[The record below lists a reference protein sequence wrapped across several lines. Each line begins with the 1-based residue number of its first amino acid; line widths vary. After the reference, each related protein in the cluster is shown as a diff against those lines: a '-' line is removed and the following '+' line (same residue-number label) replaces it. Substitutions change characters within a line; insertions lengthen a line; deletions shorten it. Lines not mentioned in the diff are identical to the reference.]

1 LVTTEFPLTVEVNS
15 RQVANLACT
24 PRDLKDL
31 VVGLLYTSGF
41 INGLE
46 DLLSLRIARNRRKAS
61 AEIRPPLA
69 PLESS
74 PKKIRRGSGFRVEP
88 QTIFRLIK
96 RFQKTSAE
104 FLKTGGIH
112 SAALCSRDKILIFR
126 EDLGRHNALDKVI
139 GAALVEKREAAD
151 GFILVSGR
159 VPADVLLKIARARVS
174 LLASLSAPTDRAVQM
189 ARREGITLI
198 GFARENRFNIYSA
211 VDRVK

>member
-1 LVTTEFPLTVEVNS
+1 MVTTEFPLAVEVNS